1 MHVFNG
7 ILNRNDVVS
16 RLLVEQ
22 ANERCERARLAVAR
36 WTGEDYEAF
45 LVLRHCRKRLRKSQ
59 GCKGWDFG
67 SDEPKGCL
75 EASTLP
81 THVYAESADRELLEG
96 KIAGTIHGKHS
107 G

>member
-1 MHVFNG
+1 MSLGMHVFNG

-45 LVLRHCRKRLRKSQ
+45 LVLRDCRKRLEVPRMQ
-59 GCKGWDFG
+59 GLGLRF
-67 SDEPKGCL
+67 
-75 EASTLP
+75 
-81 THVYAESADRELLEG
+81 R
-96 KIAGTIHGKHS
+96 
-107 G
+107 